1 MINEMLKKMKLRKLI
16 WALPFLTVTSNIE
29 AQHRLDIDD
38 KRSETTEIGAATQ
51 NKGVVNDSII
61 DKIEVR
67 SKGVPEP
74 KNSEVITSNTGS
86 IEKKVKNA
94 NRKGKKNALVSSKKK
109 EITTTAY
116 FPVNS
121 NKPVEG
127 PTVENVSVL
136 NGSKDD
142 FAPFFFENGILFC
155 SNSRK
160 VKKGEDEDK
169 VPDDLNLKYAAF
181 DSTGQ
186 LMKPKSFG
194 YRTNSKTHEGPSC
207 FTASGDSMF
216 LTRNM
221 SKGGIDKANKEG
233 KFTLKIYI
241 KSRDTAGNFIGDKML
256 PFELDNYSYCHPAL
270 SKDGKRLYFASN
282 MPGGF
287 GGMDLYMIR
296 KINDSTWTPP
306 INLGPKVNTPKNEI
320 FPSLTP
326 SGRLYF
332 SSNGRFMKKSERGDL
347 DIFYLDI
354 ENRTA
359 IAIPMIESINSEGD
373 DFGIMFLPNNE
384 KKGYFSSNRK
394 GGSGGDDIY
403 SFELKD

>member
-1 MINEMLKKMKLRKLI
+1 MINEMLKKMRLRKLI
-16 WALPFLTVTSNIE
+16 WTLPLLMLSFNIKAQRRSN
-29 AQHRLDIDD
+29 ADD
-38 KRSETTEIGAATQ
+38 RRSETATLSVETSS
-51 NKGVVNDSII
+51 KIYVVDRERDTTTLNLGTQ
-61 DKIEVR
+61 KKAQKAQR
-67 SKGVPEP
+67 
-74 KNSEVITSNTGS
+74 KN
-86 IEKKVKNA
+86 KKVVA
-94 NRKGKKNALVSSKKK
+94 AS
-109 EITTTAY
+109 Y
-116 FPVNS
+116 FPKDS

-127 PTVENVSVL
+127 ATIENVSLL

-142 FAPFFFENGILFC
+142 FAPLFFENGILFC

-160 VKKGEDEDK
+160 VKQGEDEEK
-169 VPDDLNLKYAAF
+169 MPDDINLRYAAF
-181 DSTGQ
+181 DSLGQ

-194 YRTNSKTHEGPSC
+194 YRTNSKTHEGPTC
-207 FTASGDSMF
+207 FTTSGDSMF

-221 SKGGIDKANKEG
+221 SKGGVDRANKEG
-233 KFTLKIYI
+233 KFTLKIYL
-241 KSRDTAGNFIGDKML
+241 KSRDTAGNFVGDKML

-296 KINDSTWTPP
+296 KINDTTWTPP
-306 INLGPKVNTPKNEI
+306 INLGARVNTAKNEI
-320 FPSLTP
+320 FPSLTE
-326 SGRLYF
+326 SGRMFF
-332 SSNGRFMKKSERGDL
+332 SSNGRFTKKSERKDL

-359 IAIPMIESINSEGD
+359 IVTAMNEALNSEGD
-373 DFGIMFLPNNE
+373 DFGIMFLPKDN

>member
-1 MINEMLKKMKLRKLI
+1 MINEMLKKMRLRKLI
-16 WALPFLTVTSNIE
+16 WTLPFLTFTSSIK
-29 AQHRLDIDD
+29 AQHNAPKDD
-38 KRSETTEIGAATQ
+38 RRNETIEVGAATQ
-51 NKGVVNDSII
+51 NQVVVQDTII
-61 DKIEVR
+61 DKVEIR

-74 KNSEVITSNTGS
+74 KQNEAITLEAKSA
-86 IEKKVKNA
+86 KKAKSTS
-94 NRKGKKNALVSSKKK
+94 KKSKKNAVVSSKKK
-109 EITTTAY
+109 TIATSAY
-116 FPVNS
+116 FPKDS

-127 PTVENVSVL
+127 PVIENMSVL

-142 FAPFFFENGILFC
+142 FAPLFFENGILFC

-181 DSTGQ
+181 DSLGQ

-194 YRTNSKTHEGPSC
+194 NRTNSKTHEGPSC
-207 FTASGDSMF
+207 FTTSGDSMF

-221 SKGGIDKANKEG
+221 SKGGIDKVNKEG

-241 KSRDTAGNFIGDKML
+241 KSRDTAGNFVGDRML

-296 KINDSTWTPP
+296 KINDTTWTPP
-306 INLGPKVNTPKNEI
+306 INLGAKVNTPKNEI
-320 FPSLTP
+320 FPSLTAA
-326 SGRLYF
+326 GRLYF
-332 SSNGRFMKKSERGDL
+332 SSNGRFMKKTDRTDL

-359 IAIPMIESINSEGD
+359 ITMPMIESINSEGD
-373 DFGIMFLPNNE
+373 DFGIMFLPKDE

-403 SFELKD
+403 SFELKE

>member
-1 MINEMLKKMKLRKLI
+1 MINEMLKKMRLRKLI
-16 WALPFLTVTSNIE
+16 WTLPLLMLSSNIK
-29 AQHRLDIDD
+29 AQRRSDADD
-38 KRSETTEIGAATQ
+38 RRSETATLSVETSS
-51 NKGVVNDSII
+51 KIYVVDRERDTTTLNLGTQ
-61 DKIEVR
+61 KKAHKAQR
-67 SKGVPEP
+67 
-74 KNSEVITSNTGS
+74 KN
-86 IEKKVKNA
+86 KKVVA
-94 NRKGKKNALVSSKKK
+94 AS
-109 EITTTAY
+109 Y
-116 FPVNS
+116 FPKDS

-127 PTVENVSVL
+127 ATIENVSLL

-142 FAPFFFENGILFC
+142 FAPLFFENGILFC

-160 VKKGEDEDK
+160 AKQGEDEEK
-169 VPDDLNLKYAAF
+169 MPDDINLRYASF
-181 DSTGQ
+181 DSLGQ

-194 YRTNSKTHEGPSC
+194 YRTNSKTHEGPTC
-207 FTASGDSMF
+207 FTTSGDSMF

-221 SKGGIDKANKEG
+221 SKGGVDRANKEG
-233 KFTLKIYI
+233 KFTLKIYL
-241 KSRDTAGNFIGDKML
+241 KSRDTAGNFVGDKML

-296 KINDSTWTPP
+296 KINDTTWTPP
-306 INLGPKVNTPKNEI
+306 INLGARVNTAKNEI
-320 FPSLTP
+320 FPSFTE
-326 SGRLYF
+326 SGRMYF
-332 SSNGRFMKKSERGDL
+332 SSNGRFTKKSERKDL
-347 DIFYLDI
+347 DIFFLDI

-359 IAIPMIESINSEGD
+359 IVTAMNEALNSEGD
-373 DFGIMFLPNNE
+373 DFGIMFLPKDN